1 MTKSEARIPAGTA
14 SLITRRRCV
23 GGIAASLLGSA
34 TLPVYGARPLRIA
47 CLEWTS
53 AEMVRSLGIE
63 PLAVA
68 DIKGY
73 RDWVASPELSAACL
87 DLGSRGE
94 PNLEL
99 LLALKPDLIVG
110 AYGYGL
116 DKGPFERIASLHTV
130 PFYDGTRT
138 PYRQAEIETRKLGEK
153 LERAAEAENLIQ
165 QTTRIISEAKTRLA
179 GQVGKPL
186 AVVSMFDDRHVRVY
200 GRGSLL
206 QDVFD
211 KLDLTNAWT
220 GKTDDWGFSTMGI
233 EELVAIGEARL
244 ISIDPIPLHI
254 RIRIEQSTLW
264 ANLPCVRAGNVTTIP
279 PVWPFGG
286 LAAAARFAT
295 LLANVS

>member
-1 MTKSEARIPAGTA
+1 MRNTESRAPFG
-14 SLITRRRCV
+14 LLTRRQCV
-23 GGIAASLLGSA
+23 AGLAGAWLGAA
-34 TLPVYGARPLRIA
+34 TLPARGASQPRVA
-47 CLEWTS
+47 CLEWTA
-53 AEMVRSLGIE
+53 AEMIISLGIE

-68 DIKGY
+68 DTKGY
-73 RDWVASPELSAACL
+73 RDWVVGPGLSAGCL

-99 LLALKPDLIVG
+99 LLELKPDLIIG

-116 DKGPFERIASLHTV
+116 DQGPFARIAPLHTV
-130 PFYDGTRT
+130 PFYDGTDT
-138 PYRQAEIETRKLGEK
+138 PYRQAETETRKLGEK
-153 LERAAEAENLIQ
+153 LGREAEAEELIR
-165 QTTRIISEAKTRLA
+165 QTATAISEARVRLA
-179 GQVGKPL
+179 GKEGRPL

-211 KLDLTNAWT
+211 RVGITNAWT
-220 GKTDDWGFSTMGI
+220 GKTDSWGFSTMGI

-244 ISIDPIPLHI
+244 VSLDPIPPHI

-264 ANLPCVRAGNVTTIP
+264 ANLPCVKAGNVTTIP

-286 LAAAARFAT
+286 LASAARFAT
-295 LLANVS
+295 LLAQA